1 MNTVV
6 DLELKKIMHIVVIVT
21 NPGQC
26 LSHSHDVDTAHNN
39 DILLYHTYWHTYC
52 ATKLRLIKAVRYF

>member
-1 MNTVV
+1 MSPVV
-6 DLELKKIMHIVVIVT
+6 DSAFKIIMHIVVIVT
-21 NPGQC
+21 NPWQC

-39 DILLYHTYWHTYC
+39 DILLYHTYC